1 MMKEDFLLEL
11 GLEEMPAHV
20 VTPSMEQLK
29 ERMTKFLEEHRF
41 SFDSIEAFST
51 PRRLAVRV
59 NGMETKQQD
68 IEEEAKGPA
77 LRIAKDE
84 NGEWTKAAQGFAR
97 GQGMTTEDLYTK
109 EFNGE
114 EYVFVRK
121 FIAGKS
127 AVEVLPNL
135 VSEVIEK
142 MTFPTMMRWGN
153 ETLKFIRPIHWLV
166 ALLGEMIVPMEIL
179 SIGSGNISR
188 GHRFLGQNVM
198 IQHPKQYEKALMSQY
213 VLVNSDYRKT
223 MIMEQ
228 MVEFATKNQ
237 WKIDFDESLLEEVNN
252 LVEWPTAFIGTF
264 DEKYLEVPSEVL
276 ITSMKEHQRYFAVM
290 DYDGKLLPYFIAV
303 RNGNAEKIEQVI
315 LGNEK
320 VLTARLEDAAFF
332 YEEDQKHTIE
342 DYMAKIAKVTFHEKI
357 GTMTNKMERT
367 KAIVQILAAKWNFT
381 AEELEA
387 ALRAS
392 DIYKFDLVTGMV
404 GEFSEL
410 QGIMGEKYALLQ
422 GESEWV
428 AAAIRE
434 HYLPTTAEGSLPVT
448 KVGALL
454 AVADKLDSILSFFT
468 VGLIPT
474 GSNDPYALR
483 RQTYGIIRILQDQKW
498 NLPLEWLEEM
508 TRQVESADGFHYD
521 VAMEKIREFF
531 VGRMSQYLSLQGVR
545 SDIMDAAFA
554 STTVDFYY
562 QIQAAEVLENHRQ
575 DADMKVATESFTR
588 IANLAQKAEK
598 EVVVDAKLFT
608 DASENELYEAYQ
620 ALSLEGTIEENYL
633 ALKSLQPAIAN
644 YFENNMIMVEDEAVR
659 NNRLSLLKQINQ
671 SVQKIADMSKLVIK

>member
-127 AVEVLPNL
+127 AMEVLPNL

-342 DYMAKIAKVTFHEKI
+342 DYMTKIAKVTFHEKI

-428 AAAIRE
+428 ATSIRE

-454 AVADKLDSILSFFT
+454 AIADKLDSILSFFT

-483 RQTYGIIRILQDQKW
+483 RQTYGIIRILQDKKW

-508 TRQVESADGFHYD
+508 THQVESADGFHYN
-521 VAMEKIREFF
+521 VSMEKIREFF
-531 VGRMSQYLSLQGVR
+531 VGRMSQYLSLQNVR

-562 QIQAAEVLENHRQ
+562 QIQAAKVLENHRQ

-598 EVVVDAKLFT
+598 EVAVDEKLFT

>member
-127 AVEVLPNL
+127 AMEVLPNL

-342 DYMAKIAKVTFHEKI
+342 DYMTKIAKVTFHEKI

-428 AAAIRE
+428 ATSIRE

-454 AVADKLDSILSFFT
+454 AIADKLDSILSFFT

-483 RQTYGIIRILQDQKW
+483 RQTYGIIRILQDKKW

-508 TRQVESADGFHYD
+508 TRQVESADGFHYN
-521 VAMEKIREFF
+521 VSMEKIREFF
-531 VGRMSQYLSLQGVR
+531 VGRMSQYLSLQNVR

-562 QIQAAEVLENHRQ
+562 QIQAAKVLENHRQ

-598 EVVVDAKLFT
+598 EVAVDEKLFT